1 MFDPTSAA
9 ALKAYTA
16 GGKLVPNNGATPGTI
31 GYVQNNYL
39 VSSGTNVNPNTKI
52 SVKSDHNFNSK
63 HPMSG
68 YYGYNRQ
75 SVEPGPNGPP
85 TLPGNYS
92 NYNDTTQA
100 SDVYRWSW
108 DWTLTPTKL
117 NHFYAGGNNWCQ
129 NHDPIKPPSGAAST
143 GRTKSAWAMF
153 RTAAK
158 TS

>member
-1 MFDPTSAA
+1 
-9 ALKAYTA
+9 
-16 GGKLVPNNGATPGTI
+16 
-31 GYVQNNYL
+31 
-39 VSSGTNVNPNTKI
+39 
-52 SVKSDHNFNSK
+52 
-63 HPMSG
+63 MSG